1 MFIGILNSFVRQLKK
16 ILLFIA
22 KIQTSIIM
30 IATYYLI
37 IGPMAILFQI
47 FHRQKLSGKTYWIK
61 KEPITDIDLYLTR
74 QF

>member
-1 MFIGILNSFVRQLKK
+1 MINFIWQPVKSLLVK
-16 ILLFIA
+16 IGRV
-22 KIQTSIIM
+22 QTVIIM
-30 IATYYLI
+30 AVVYFLI

-47 FHRQKLSGKTYWIK
+47 FHPQKPSGKTYWLK

>member
-1 MFIGILNSFVRQLKK
+1 MINFIWQPIKSLLVK
-16 ILLFIA
+16 IGRV
-22 KIQTSIIM
+22 QTVIIM
-30 IATYYLI
+30 AVVYFIV

-47 FHRQKLSGKTYWIK
+47 FHRQKLSGKTYWLK

>member
-1 MFIGILNSFVRQLKK
+1 MINFIWQPVKSLLVK
-16 ILLFIA
+16 IGRV
-22 KIQTSIIM
+22 QTVIIM
-30 IATYYLI
+30 AVVYFIV

-47 FHRQKLSGKTYWIK
+47 FHRQKLSGKTYWLK

>member
-1 MFIGILNSFVRQLKK
+1 MINFIWQPIKSLLVK
-16 ILLFIA
+16 IGRV
-22 KIQTSIIM
+22 QTIIIM
-30 IATYYLI
+30 AVVYFIV

-47 FHRQKLSGKTYWIK
+47 FHRQKLSGKTYWLK

>member
-1 MFIGILNSFVRQLKK
+1 MINFIWQPIKSLLVK
-16 ILLFIA
+16 IGRV
-22 KIQTSIIM
+22 QTIIIM
-30 IATYYLI
+30 AVVYFIV